1 MWGWRQGGIPSW
13 LWACMLTLPRD
24 QGGLGELRLSG
35 WILDLVWLKPPT
47 DPQAA
52 ALLLEAKAWLPPF
65 SWARDAFPVVLS
77 ELCFCAGL
85 GPDLKRWERSGS
97 VISDPH

>member
-1 MWGWRQGGIPSW
+1 MCGGGGREEYPPGSGPACSPFPGTRVVWGAAPQW
-13 LWACMLTLPRD
+13 LDSRFGLAETPALTL
-24 QGGLGELRLSG
+24 
-35 WILDLVWLKPPT
+35 
-47 DPQAA
+47 QAA
-52 ALLLEAKAWLPPF
+52 ALLLEASWLPPF